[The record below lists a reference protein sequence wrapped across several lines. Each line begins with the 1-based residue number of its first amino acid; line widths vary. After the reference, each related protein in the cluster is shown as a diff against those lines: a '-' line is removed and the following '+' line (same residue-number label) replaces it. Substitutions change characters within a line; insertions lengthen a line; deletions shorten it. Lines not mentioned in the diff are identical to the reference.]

1 MTTPIQPAQIIPA
14 GKFLVVRDD
23 FLVGGTKEAALMQ
36 CMPTWKEQEIV
47 FASPRYGYAQIA
59 LAVAGKATGKKVTL
73 FIAASKR
80 WHPRSLL
87 AQSLGANI
95 VEVPCGYL
103 CVVQARA
110 REYCERTKAKLL
122 PLGLACEEMEE
133 AITRRAAAL
142 NVKPKEVWSVAG
154 SGALQRALQKAWPA
168 AKFFAV
174 QIGKP
179 PHAGSA
185 KVLKAEEKFEQ
196 DAVLP
201 PPFPSCSNYDAKAWA
216 LMLKKASR
224 GALFWNVGA

>member
-1 MTTPIQPAQIIPA
+1 MITPSKPAQIIPA
-14 GKFLVVRDD
+14 GEFLVVRDD
-23 FLVGGTKEAALMQ
+23 FLVGGTKEAALIE
-36 CMPTWKEQEIV
+36 CMPTWTEREIV

-95 VEVPCGYL
+95 VEIPCGYL

-122 PLGLACEEMEE
+122 PLGLACEEMEA

-142 NVKPKEVWSVAG
+142 SIKPKEVWSVAG
-154 SGALQRALQKAWPA
+154 SGALQRALQKAWPD

-174 QIGKP
+174 QVGKP
-179 PHAGSA
+179 PHAGRA
-185 KVLKAEEKFEQ
+185 EVLTADERFEQ
-196 DAVLP
+196 DAVIL
-201 PPFPSCSNYDAKAWA
+201 PPFPSCSNYDAKAWK
-216 LMLKKASR
+216 LMLENASR
-224 GALFWNVGA
+224 GALFWNVAA